1 MRILFTRITVFRS
14 PEIYK
19 SLRIMIDAQKT
30 QTILLLLLIIN
41 VSNLFQKDIKK
52 KKSSKLDLHRQKKR
66 SETRKTWHIDFFS
79 Y

>member
-1 MRILFTRITVFRS
+1 
-14 PEIYK
+14 
-19 SLRIMIDAQKT
+19 MIDAQKT

-52 KKSSKLDLHRQKKR
+52 KKSSKLDLHRQKKQ
-66 SETRKTWHIDFFS
+66 SETRKTWRIDFFS